1 MLQAIILS
9 NQFIAPGFKKLA
21 MECPDIASQARPG
34 QFVMVK
40 VASGYDPLLRRPFGI
55 HRRLNS
61 GRIEIL
67 YQIVGRGTALL
78 ADMQP
83 GLALDVL
90 GPLGN
95 GFSICCYPINRVTT
109 IADDIRQAVIVGGGI
124 GIAPLMFLAEELAAK
139 KTAVEVF
146 YGASTANHLVGIDRL
161 ESLGIKP
168 HISTDDGSAGF
179 KGFISQLLENYLA
192 HSAVP
197 QAYIYACGP
206 RGMLAA
212 VADIASQYN
221 LPCEVSLDAV
231 MACGMGACLGC
242 VVKGSYPI
250 NRVTTGDRGQGE
262 GGKYNYLRVCQEG
275 PVFAAGDI
283 QW

>member
-1 MLQAIILS
+1 VRGKAIILS
-9 NQFIAPGFKKLA
+9 NQSISPGFKKLA
-21 MECPDIASQARPG
+21 LECPDIASQARPG

-55 HRRLNS
+55 HRRLDS

-67 YQIVGRGTALL
+67 YQVVGRGTALL

-95 GFSICCYPINRVTT
+95 GFSIS
-109 IADDIRQAVIVGGGI
+109 DDIRQAVIVGGGI
-124 GIAPLMFLAEELAAK
+124 GIAPLMFLTEELAAK
-139 KTAVEVF
+139 KIAAEVF
-146 YGASTANHLVGIDRL
+146 YGASTASHLVGI
-161 ESLGIKP
+161 EGFKSLGIKP
-168 HISTDDGSAGF
+168 HISTDDGTAGF
-179 KGFISQLLENYLA
+179 KGFVSQLLENYLT
-192 HSAVP
+192 SAKPQASSLKP
-197 QAYIYACGP
+197 QAYVYACGP

-212 VADIASQYN
+212 VANIASRYD
-221 LPCEVSLDAV
+221 LPCEVSLDAA

-262 GGKYNYLRVCQEG
+262 GDKYSYLRVCREG